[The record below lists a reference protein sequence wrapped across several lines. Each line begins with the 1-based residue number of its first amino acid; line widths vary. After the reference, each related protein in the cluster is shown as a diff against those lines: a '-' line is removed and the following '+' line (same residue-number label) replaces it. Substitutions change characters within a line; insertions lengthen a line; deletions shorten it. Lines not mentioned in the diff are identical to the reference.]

1 MLCLLIL
8 TSPLSIHANSLIRT
22 EAGISA
28 YQYHYEEPGLMA
40 IQGLLFDVNTAL
52 AIQRPQDRLPII
64 RAEGRYFLSDDPTYT
79 SENTGT
85 SYRNYH
91 TGFETRLLLGQ
102 KLYAGIGYRELVHHG
117 EGTVSSTG
125 HIGYDRRSQ
134 YTYIPIGIRFTLNTT
149 NNRPWTINIEY
160 RNLQHGMQT
169 SRLKKGTSLGTSSVN
184 YYTLPDDKDFKNNQP
199 NGYGVHVAIKSMK
212 QLPHRIIPKDNQF
225 KINALATTIFFNY
238 WNIDDSDFVRVNQS
252 LVLYE
257 PRNYTT
263 ELGIALHLIF

>member
-8 TSPLSIHANSLIRT
+8 TSPLSVQATSLIRT

-28 YQYHYEEPGLMA
+28 YQYNYKEPGLMA
-40 IQGLLFDVNTAL
+40 IHGLLFDINTAL
-52 AIQRPQDRLPII
+52 AIQRPQDQLPII

-117 EGTVSSTG
+117 EGTVTSTG

-134 YTYIPIGIRFTLNTT
+134 YTYIPIGIRFTLNNTR
-149 NNRPWTINIEY
+149 NRQWDFNVEY
-160 RNLQHGMQT
+160 RSLQHGIQT
-169 SRLKKGTSLGTSSVN
+169 SSLKKNTRLEADPGA
-184 YYTLPDDKDFKNNQP
+184 YYILPDDKDFKNNQT

-212 QLPHRIIPKDNQF
+212 QLPHRTIPKDNQF
-225 KINALATTIFFNY
+225 TINALATTIFFNY
-238 WNIDDSDFVRVNQS
+238 WNIDDSDFVQANQF

-263 ELGIALHLIF
+263 EFGIALQLIF